1 MNILLQTGIIFCLVT
16 AADFIS
22 AMIPMQIPV
31 SIIGIILMLLLLA
44 SKILKV
50 SHIHDIADFF
60 LKNMA
65 FFFIAAGVS
74 IIGKYQ
80 LIEHIWWQFSLIV
93 LFTTLLTFA
102 VTGYAVKYAMK
113 LQNRLRKRANHE
125 SDI

>member
-1 MNILLQTGIIFCLVT
+1 MNILLQIGIIFLLT
-16 AADFIS
+16 AAANFVAS
-22 AMIPMQIPV
+22 MLPLQVPA
-31 SIIGIILMLLLLA
+31 SIIGIILMLLLLGGN
-44 SKILKV
+44 ILKI

-80 LIEHIWWQFSLIV
+80 LIENVWWQFSLII

-102 VTGYAVKYAMK
+102 AAGFAVKYAMK
-113 LQNRLRKRANHE
+113 LQDRLRKGKL
-125 SDI
+125 